1 VIASAL
7 IYQGSIIQASKIL
20 SGITMGLYYV
30 TKTQE
35 KAAEVDLG
43 LVAKLAQEEELL
55 AINKFYKI

>member
-7 IYQGSIIQASKIL
+7 VYQGSIIQAAKIL
-20 SGITMGLYYV
+20 SRITMGLYYI

-35 KAAEVDLG
+35 KAAEVDLV
-43 LVAKLAQEEELL
+43 LVAKLAQEEEPL